1 MRTHGFVFVEQPD
14 MESWLSHLVRS
25 DNWRREPVSE
35 DSITYFDTFDWRLYR
50 KEQTLALDETKGR
63 QFLQCRT
70 FAGDL
75 LSELDPAV
83 EPGFAWD
90 LPPGPLRRQLQP
102 LVKMRRLLPRVT
114 LHSRQHRLALL
125 NSDGKT
131 VLRLLAETDRMVIGL
146 RQGALHPL
154 PAQLRLLPVRG
165 YLSEPR
171 RLEDRFRSDAALRP
185 SEQNSLE
192 EAMIAVGRRPA
203 DYTSKL
209 ELQLQPEQDAQQ
221 ALRTILSTLLEVL
234 KANLDG
240 LRADIDTEFLHDFRV
255 AVRRTRSALGQ
266 LKGLLP
272 PAELAPFREDFT
284 WLGTI
289 TGPTRDLD
297 VYLLKFGD
305 YCGLL
310 PELPSSDFEP
320 FHHFLEQRRNQELQ
334 ALVAELDSP
343 RFAGL
348 FSEWQ
353 AFLELDREPDPALPA
368 AGLLVREVADR
379 RTWKLF
385 RRCLK
390 EGRAITPESPAE
402 ELHELRKTCKKLRYL
417 LEFFQSLHPPEA
429 VASLIEA
436 LKGLQ
441 DNLGEIQDFEVQ
453 SEATRTLGREMAER
467 DLAPSATLL
476 AMGMLS
482 ESLRQRQHRARE
494 EFYSRFEDFH
504 QIENRRLF
512 RHLFGRP
519 KKGACDQ

>member
-1 MRTHGFVFVEQPD
+1 MRIYGYVFVEQPA
-14 MESWLSHLVRS
+14 MESWLSLLAQS
-25 DNWRREPVSE
+25 DNWRRDPVL
-35 DSITYFDTFDWRLYR
+35 DTTTTYYDTFDWRLYR
-50 KEQTLALDETKGR
+50 KETTLVLDEGKGR
-63 QFLQCRT
+63 QSLCCRS
-70 FAGDL
+70 FAGGTL
-75 LSELDPAV
+75 ASLDPAV

-90 LPPGPLRRQLQP
+90 LPSGPFRRQLQP
-102 LVKMRRLLPRVT
+102 LVKMRRLLPRVI
-114 LHSRQHRLALL
+114 LQSRQHRLALL

-131 VLRLLAETDRMVIGL
+131 VLHLLVETDRMVIDP
-146 RQGALHPL
+146 QGARHPL
-154 PAQLRLLPVRG
+154 PAQLRILPVRG
-165 YLSEPR
+165 YRSEPR
-171 RLEDRFRSDAALRP
+171 RLEDRFRSDAALQP
-185 SEQNSLE
+185 SEQNPLE
-192 EAMIAVGRRPA
+192 EALTAVGRRPA

-209 ELQLQPEQDAQQ
+209 ELQLQSEQDAQQ
-221 ALRTILSTLLEVL
+221 ALRTILSSLLGVL
-234 KANLDG
+234 KANQDG

-272 PAELAPFREDFT
+272 PEELAPFREDFS
-284 WLGTI
+284 WLGTV

-297 VYLLKFGD
+297 VYLLKFDD

-310 PELPSSDFEP
+310 PEIPRSDFEP
-320 FHHFLEQRRNQELQ
+320 FHHFLEQRRNMELQ
-334 ALVAELDSP
+334 ALIAQLDSP

-348 FSEWQ
+348 LSGWQ
-353 AFLELDREPDPALPA
+353 AFLERDRAPDPELPA
-368 AGLLVREVADR
+368 AGLPVREVADR

-402 ELHELRKTCKKLRYL
+402 GLHELRKTCKKLRYL

-453 SEATRTLGREMAER
+453 SEATRTFGLEMAEGN
-467 DLAPSATLL
+467 LAPSATLL

-482 ESLRQRQHRARE
+482 ESLRQQQHRARE
-494 EFYSRFEDFH
+494 EFYRRFEDFH
-504 QIENRRLF
+504 QAENRRLF
-512 RHLFGRP
+512 RHLFGRS
-519 KKGACDQ
+519 KKGASEQ

>member
-1 MRTHGFVFVEQPD
+1 MRIHGYVFVEQPD
-14 MESWLSHLVRS
+14 IENWLSHLVLT
-25 DNWRREPVSE
+25 DNWLREPVSE
-35 DSITYFDTFDWRLYR
+35 DTITYFDTFDWRLYR
-50 KEQTLALDETKGR
+50 KETTLVLAEGNGR
-63 QFLQCRT
+63 KSLRWCSH
-70 FAGDL
+70 AGDFL
-75 LSELDPAV
+75 ASLDPAM
-83 EPGFAWD
+83 EPRFVRD

-131 VLRLLAETDRMVIGL
+131 VLRLLAETDRMVIDPL
-146 RQGALHPL
+146 GARHPL

-221 ALRTILSTLLEVL
+221 ALRTILSTLLEVI

-240 LRADIDTEFLHDFRV
+240 LRDDIDTEFLHDFRV

-310 PELPSSDFEP
+310 PEIPRSDFEP
-320 FHHFLEQRRNQELQ
+320 FRHFLEQRRNMGLQ

-348 FSEWQ
+348 LSGWQ
-353 AFLELDREPDPALPA
+353 AFLERDREPDPELPA
-368 AGLLVREVADR
+368 AGLPVREVADR

-494 EFYSRFEDFH
+494 EFYRRFEDFSRS
-504 QIENRRLF
+504 ENRRLF
-512 RHLFGRP
+512 RHLFGRL